1 MLPFASRDN
10 PSASLGS
17 ADGGGPIFWGL
28 PQRAR
33 TKRDLVLVE
42 RPIVIIVGLRATSV
56 PCGVNDPLKATDG
69 FAEVH
74 NRPVVEPDQA
84 ARVLTGYVEN
94 PAIGTGRPYSGRMV
108 VATSSTVLEIVASEN
123 HGRLRL
129 WISVLRGCGQS
140 PDRRA
145 KCWMYASNALMFC
158 KSNIK
163 QTRSTRLSI
172 GGSVSRSRRI
182 V

>member
-56 PCGVNDPLKATDG
+56 PCGVNDPLKAM
-69 FAEVH
+69 
-74 NRPVVEPDQA
+74 
-84 ARVLTGYVEN
+84 VLPRFT
-94 PAIGTGRPYSGRMV
+94 IDLSWSLIRR
-108 VATSSTVLEIVASEN
+108 LE
-123 HGRLRL
+123 
-129 WISVLRGCGQS
+129 
-140 PDRRA
+140 
-145 KCWMYASNALMFC
+145 F
-158 KSNIK
+158 
-163 QTRSTRLSI
+163 
-172 GGSVSRSRRI
+172 
-182 V
+182 